1 MANFGD
7 VKSDQLQEYFYIPPS
22 VIFPYSGT
30 AAPTG
35 FLFCDGSTYGTAT
48 YPTLFNAIGYT
59 YGGTGTVFSVPD
71 LRGRAIAGKDMANNG
86 GGTALRL
93 TTSGAGINGT
103 VLGTASGAEVYAL
116 GSAQLPSHSHSASA
130 STASLN
136 HQHSGNTNSGG
147 NHNHGMDSAS
157 FPVTIYGL
165 ATYPSPGPIGGQWW
179 DWGGQAGYRGD
190 HAHSI
195 QYGGDHTHSFTTG
208 FTDLS
213 HNHTITV
220 NTAGNGS
227 AHPNVQPTIVLHYI
241 IKV

>member
-59 YGGTGTVFSVPD
+59 YGGAGTAFSVPD

-136 HQHSGNTNSGG
+136 HQHSGNVNSGG
-147 NHNHGMDSAS
+147 GHSHGMDNAS
-157 FPVTIYGL
+157 FFTYVIGLSQNSYGVNVGVW
-165 ATYPSPGPIGGQWW
+165 ADGGGP
-179 DWGGQAGYRGD
+179 AYRGE
-190 HAHSI
+190 HSHGI
-195 QYGGDHTHSFTTG
+195 QAAADHTHSFSTG

-213 HNHTITV
+213 HGHTITV